1 MHAQHAFDTLL
12 GVIVTKT
19 KDHVVVSPDPRLKEV
34 CEPIDVIDD
43 EIKDLAERMLNL
55 MYETDGVGLAAP
67 QIGSNKK
74 MCVIDVDWGDG
85 PKNPYVLINP
95 EIIVADGEMAVGSE
109 GCLSFP
115 GISVEVERPTHV
127 VVHARNL
134 EGKLLK
140 YEASNNLLAVCL
152 QHEIDHLNGI
162 TMVDH
167 LTPFERV
174 AAMNRYKKAVE
185 AGARP
190 GDLD

>member
-1 MHAQHAFDTLL
+1 MAKA
-12 GVIVTKT
+12 

-34 CEPIDVIDD
+34 CVPIDVIDD
-43 EIKDLAERMLNL
+43 EIRDLADRMLNL
-55 MYETDGVGLAAP
+55 MYETEGVGLAAP

-74 MCVIDVDWGDG
+74 ICVIDVDWGDG

-95 EIIVADGEMAVGSE
+95 EVIVADGEMAVGCE

-127 VVHARNL
+127 VVHAQNL
-134 EGKLLK
+134 DGKMIK
-140 YEASNNLLAVCL
+140 YEAANNLLSVCL

-167 LTPFERV
+167 LGPFERM
-174 AAMNRYKKAVE
+174 AAMKNYKKAAE

-190 GDLD
+190 GQVD

>member
-1 MHAQHAFDTLL
+1 MA
-12 GVIVTKT
+12 KT
-19 KDHVVVSPDPRLKEV
+19 KDYVVVSPDPRLKEV
-34 CEPIDVIDD
+34 CEPIEKIDED
-43 EIKDLAERMLNL
+43 IHDLADRMLNL

-74 MCVIDVDWGDG
+74 ICVIDVDWGEG
-85 PKNPYVLINP
+85 KKNPYVLINP
-95 EIIVADGEMAVGSE
+95 EVIVADGEMAKGTE

-127 VVHARNL
+127 IVHAQNL
-134 EGKLLK
+134 DGKMIQ
-140 YEASNNLLAVCL
+140 YEASNNLLSVCL

-167 LTPFERV
+167 LGPFERI
-174 AAMNRYKKAVE
+174 AAMRDYRKASE

-190 GDLD
+190 GEVE